1 MKLFN
6 QVKGNYPNRTLFDL
20 SHERKLSCKIGQ
32 LIPIMCDEVVPGD
45 TFSVNS
51 EVLARMAPTLAPIM
65 HRMNVYVHYFYVPN
79 RIIWKDW
86 KDFITGQAELDKID
100 LVVPTF
106 KSQHIPSTS
115 NLHDYLGLPKGV
127 SPLECDGWSQL
138 PFRAYAEIWNEYYRD
153 QNLQEPIEYNAWTE
167 NLAPGVFNNIQT
179 RAWEKDYFT
188 SALPWAQ
195 KTPDGQ
201 PVGIPVQPNYITTG
215 SLAIDETTGG
225 WSNGN
230 LQATSGQINDGTNN
244 VIIKNMLDGQEME
257 INLNEFRQAHRI
269 QKWFERQAR
278 AGSRYVET
286 MLSHYGQKIPD
297 LYDRPEFLGGG
308 KTPMIISEV
317 VNQNANQTGET
328 GASNMPLGDM
338 AGHGIAIGKMNRTT
352 AKFKEHGWI
361 MGIMSV
367 MPKTAYQDGVH
378 KSFSRK
384 DRFDFFW
391 PEFSNLGEQPVL
403 NKELYVSDQ
412 EISRTEIFGY
422 QSMHAEY
429 KYKGSSVHGDMRDEL
444 AYWHMGRKFE
454 RSDTVLLNENFIKCD
469 HTEVSRVFAVP
480 TLPDGTKDYTNKDH
494 LWVQIYNDVK
504 ANRPMPYYGTP
515 TL

>member
-6 QVKGNYPNRTLFDL
+6 QVKGNYPKRTQFDL

-32 LIPIMCDEVVPGD
+32 LIPIMVDEVVPGD
-45 TFSVNS
+45 TFTVNS

-79 RIIWKDW
+79 RIIWDGW
-86 KDFITGQAELDKID
+86 KDFITGQAELDLTDVEIPYFKATGNTNAGELSDYMGLPNEMRID
-100 LVVPTF
+100 L
-106 KSQHIPSTS
+106 HNI
-115 NLHDYLGLPKGV
+115 
-127 SPLECDGWSQL
+127 SQL
-138 PFRAYAEIWNEYYRD
+138 PFRAYHKIYNEYYRD
-153 QNLQEPIEYNAWTE
+153 QNLQPEVNIEDTSNQ
-167 NLAPGVFNNIQT
+167 NIRT
-179 RAWEKDYFT
+179 VHSRAWEKDYFT

-201 PVGIPVQPNYITTG
+201 PVGIPAQPNYLTTG

-225 WSNGN
+225 WSDGQ
-230 LQATSGQINDGTNN
+230 LQATGGQINDGTHN
-244 VIIKNMLDGQEME
+244 VIIKNFVDGAEIE

-278 AGSRYVET
+278 SGSRYVET
-286 MLSHYGQKIPD
+286 MLSHYGQKLPD

-317 VNQNANQTGET
+317 INQNANQSAET
-328 GASNMPLGDM
+328 GSTNMPLGDM

-352 AKFKEHGWI
+352 AKFQEHGWI

-367 MPKTAYQDGVH
+367 MPKTAYQDGIH
-378 KSFSRK
+378 KSFTRK

-391 PEFSNLGEQPVL
+391 PEFANLGEQPVL
-403 NKELYVSDQ
+403 NKELWVSDDLKK
-412 EISRTEIFGY
+412 TDDVFGY
-422 QSMHAEY
+422 QSMYAEY
-429 KYKGSSVHGDMRDEL
+429 KYKGSSVHGDMRNNL
-444 AYWHMGRKFE
+444 KYWHMGRKFE
-454 RSDTVLLNENFIKCD
+454 KSDDVLLNDEFIKCD

-480 TLPDGTKDYTNKDH
+480 TQEDPDKPFANLDH
-494 LWVQIYNDVK
+494 LWVQVYNDVK
-504 ANRPMPYYGTP
+504 ATRPMPYYGTP

>member
-6 QVKGNYPNRTLFDL
+6 QVKGNYPKRTQFDL
-20 SHERKLSCKIGQ
+20 SHEKKLSCKIGQ
-32 LIPIMCDEVVPGD
+32 LIPIMVDEVVPGD
-45 TFSVNS
+45 TFTVNS

-79 RIIWKDW
+79 RIIWDGW
-86 KDFITGQAELDKID
+86 KDFITGQDELDGKTNPMPGN
-100 LVVPTF
+100 L
-106 KSQHIPSTS
+106 QS
-115 NLHDYLGLPKGV
+115 NGAQKGSIWDYLGVPIGTPV
-127 SPLECDGWSQL
+127 NSFSML
-138 PFRAYAEIWNEYYRD
+138 PFLAYRKIWNEYYRD
-153 QNLQEPIEYNAWTE
+153 QNLQTEKPMVNISVGGTHEPE
-167 NLAPGVFNNIQT
+167 T

-201 PVGIPVQPNYITTG
+201 PVGIPVQPNYLTTG
-215 SLAIDETTGG
+215 SLAVDETTGG
-225 WSNGN
+225 WSEGT
-230 LQATSGQINDGTNN
+230 LQATGGQINDGTHN
-244 VIIKNMLDGQEME
+244 VIIKNMLEGQEME

-278 AGSRYVET
+278 SGSRYVET

-317 VNQNANQTGET
+317 INQNANQSGDQ
-328 GASNMPLGDM
+328 GATNMPLGDM

-367 MPKTAYQDGVH
+367 IPKTAYENGLH
-378 KSFSRK
+378 KSFSRQ

-391 PEFSNLGEQPVL
+391 PEFANLGEQPIL
-403 NKELYVSDQ
+403 NKELWRSDDDTLH
-412 EISRTEIFGY
+412 EEVFGY
-422 QSMHAEY
+422 QSMYAEY
-429 KYKGSSVHGDMRDEL
+429 KYKGSSVHGDMRGDL
-444 AYWHMGRKFE
+444 SYWHMGRKFDGQ
-454 RSDTVLLNENFIKCD
+454 SDPSLNENFIKCD

-480 TLPDGTKDYTNKDH
+480 TQPDGGKDYTNKDH
-494 LWVQIYNDVK
+494 LWVQVYNEVK
-504 ANRPMPYYGTP
+504 ATRPMPYYGTP